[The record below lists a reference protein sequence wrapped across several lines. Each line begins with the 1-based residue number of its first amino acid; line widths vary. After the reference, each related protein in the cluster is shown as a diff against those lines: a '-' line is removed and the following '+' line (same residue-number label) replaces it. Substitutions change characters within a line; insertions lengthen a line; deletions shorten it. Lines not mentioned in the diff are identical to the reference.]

1 MIGEYIIKK
10 ALDASLDIA
19 KKVLRESKTKLL
31 TTRDELEQ
39 SILIHLK
46 SVKNWSGEVSFSDLK
61 QPKRTTEIYIEL
73 DLYVYPIHRRMSRE
87 EQIENVPL
95 LIILEGSHNH
105 FVLLGQPGA
114 GKTTSMKYLC
124 QKLFY
129 SDDFHAERFSM
140 PILIRLRD
148 LNNAKRSESSI
159 FDVLY
164 RLLGL
169 KLEFPEDLRT
179 KETSADRRALKEKLV
194 ITVLEGLQALLILDG
209 FDELAQVQ
217 RRRQAIQEIRLLVEH
232 LDRCTLIVTS
242 RTGDFKYNIEN
253 MIPYEISPLS
263 REQIS
268 TFALRWLSDTSRAT
282 DFIEKVYDS
291 PFADTAIR
299 PLTLAHLCAI
309 YERVGKIPDKPKT
322 IYRKIVNLLLEEWDQ
337 QRSVVRESAYAHF
350 EVDRKFEFLCH
361 LAYVLTTLIQKTVF
375 SEETLM
381 RIYHQIYEDYGLA
394 PNEAQ
399 QVVNELESHTGL
411 FIQSGYEEYEFAHKS
426 LQEFLTA
433 EYLVKLPSI
442 PTDIGTLL
450 KLPYELAVATTI
462 SSSPSEYFSELILN
476 RLQKHRLSEEF
487 VRSFVS
493 RLLLEKPDFNS
504 STKLGM
510 SLIILYS
517 VYVETN
523 VIQSTQGQGR
533 LFYFDAVILEFER
546 LIKLVVRKSSFEEIQ
561 TNYSKVESYIT
572 GDGKDIYL
580 LRRSNDTSSDVLLAS
595 LPDLPEFLYVRDSF
609 LEATA
614 KAPDESVDIDD
625 PPF

>member
-1 MIGEYIIKK
+1 MIGEYILKK
-10 ALDASLDIA
+10 ALDASLDVV

-39 SILIHLK
+39 SIYIHLK
-46 SVKNWSGEVSFSDLK
+46 SVKNWSGEVSFSDIK
-61 QPKRTTEIYIEL
+61 QAKRTTDVYIEL
-73 DLYVYPIHRRMSRE
+73 DLYVYPIHRRISRT

-95 LIILEGSHNH
+95 LAILEGSNNH

-114 GKTTSMKYLC
+114 GKTTSMKYIC

-129 SDDFHAERFSM
+129 SEDYCVDRFSF
-140 PILIRLRD
+140 PILIKLRD

-159 FDVLY
+159 FDVIY

-169 KLEFPEDLRT
+169 KLEFPEDMRT
-179 KETSADRRALKEKLV
+179 KEASADRKALKEKLV
-194 ITVLEGLQALLILDG
+194 ITVLEGLNVLLILDG
-209 FDELAQVQ
+209 FDELAQAQ
-217 RRRQAIQEIRLLVEH
+217 RRRQTIQEIRSLVEH

-242 RTGDFKYNIEN
+242 RVGDFKYNIEN
-253 MIPYEISPLS
+253 MVPYEISPLS

-268 TFALRWLSDTSRAT
+268 VFALRWLNDNARASD
-282 DFIEKVYDS
+282 FLNKVYDS

-309 YERVGKIPDKPKT
+309 YDRVGKIPDKPKT

-337 QRSVVRESAYAHF
+337 QRSVVRVSSYANF

-375 SEETLM
+375 SEDTLLK
-381 RIYHQIYEDYGLA
+381 IYHQIYEDYDLA

-426 LQEFLTA
+426 LQEFMTA

-442 PTDIGTLL
+442 PAEIGTLL
-450 KLPYELAVATTI
+450 KLPYELAVAITI
-462 SSSPSEYFSELILN
+462 SSSPSEYFSELIFN
-476 RLQKHRLSEEF
+476 RLRKHKLSEEF

-510 SLIILYS
+510 ALIMAI
-517 VYVETN
+517 
-523 VIQSTQGQGR
+523 I
-533 LFYFDAVILEFER
+533 
-546 LIKLVVRKSSFEEIQ
+546 
-561 TNYSKVESYIT
+561 
-572 GDGKDIYL
+572 
-580 LRRSNDTSSDVLLAS
+580 
-595 LPDLPEFLYVRDSF
+595 
-609 LEATA
+609 
-614 KAPDESVDIDD
+614 
-625 PPF
+625 